1 MPQRRSRS
9 SLSPEGRADVAT
21 ARLVAM
27 RLLAGRDFAA
37 AELYGRLTSRGFEA
51 AAAQAV
57 IEEFTASGALNE
69 SRYAQSYVA
78 WHAGRGQGPLRI
90 AADLRRQGV
99 EAALVDAALAQ
110 QVDWAGLARR
120 LCRAKF
126 GAKIPG
132 SWREKARQM
141 RFLQYRGF
149 SADHI
154 RAATGADPDWTEES

>member
-1 MPQRRSRS
+1 MAN
-9 SLSPEGRADVAT
+9 L
-21 ARLVAM
+21 
-27 RLLAGRDFAA
+27 
-37 AELYGRLTSRGFEA
+37 
-51 AAAQAV
+51 
-57 IEEFTASGALNE
+57 
-69 SRYAQSYVA
+69 
-78 WHAGRGQGPLRI
+78 GPVSKFIKHHYRHFNS
-90 AADLRRQGV
+90 
-99 EAALVDAALAQ
+99 AALVDAALAQ